1 MSTKNQLTTLTLLL
15 FFGLYSL
22 AQTPDLP
29 SDVDGVSLSWFEQV
43 QKDLSEREYVL
54 HQNQT
59 NTNQYR
65 AFNRSNGLIGQ
76 LKPGSMSLTPNPDS
90 GQTATPWQAE
100 LQTTANI

>member
-1 MSTKNQLTTLTLLL
+1 MFTIKKINTLTLLL
-15 FFGLYSL
+15 FVGLYSL

-43 QKDLSEREYVL
+43 QKDLSEREYVFL
-54 HQNQT
+54 QNLT

-90 GQTATPWQAE
+90 GQTATPLQAE